1 MTGDPVPPHQSSSAG
16 EFLNIHIGTGGL
28 PQRDDVGRILR
39 HGGPTKLLPLDEG
52 RCGSDGTL
60 GGDGGGGEKGHTDD
74 GRRGDETLVSPHC
87 FAFVNIFG
95 LVVSV
100 WLMEC
105 NGLQQNLLRYN
116 EENSTKNGQDP

>member
-16 EFLNIHIGTGGL
+16 EFLHIGTGGL
-28 PQRDDVGRILR
+28 PQRDDVGGILR

-60 GGDGGGGEKGHTDD
+60 GADGGGGEKGHADD
-74 GRRGDETLVSPHC
+74 GRRGDETLVIPHC

-116 EENSTKNGQDP
+116 EENSTQNGQDL